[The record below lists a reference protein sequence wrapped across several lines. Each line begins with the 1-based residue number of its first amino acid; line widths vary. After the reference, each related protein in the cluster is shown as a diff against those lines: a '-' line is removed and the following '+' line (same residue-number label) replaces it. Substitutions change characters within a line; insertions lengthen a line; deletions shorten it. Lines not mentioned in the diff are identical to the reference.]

1 MLVLSRKA
9 NESILIDGRIKVRVL
24 KIKGNQVSIGIDAPK
39 EVAIIRSELEDWHE
53 LSFNKCSHSDAQHPL
68 QVAQI

>member
-9 NESILIDGRIKVRVL
+9 DESILIDGRIKIRIL
-24 KIKGNQVSIGIDAPK
+24 KIKGNQVRIGIDAPK

-53 LSFNKCSHSDAQHPL
+53 LSFDNRSHSDAQPPL
-68 QVAQI
+68 QFAQI